1 MCSDKV
7 AIEVHGLSK
16 CYQVY
21 GQPVDRLKQFVFPR
35 VLRLFR
41 RASKQ
46 YFREFW
52 ALQSI
57 NFTIKKGETVGIIGH
72 NGAGKSTLLQL
83 ICGTLNPSH
92 GEISVNGRIA
102 ALLELGAGFNP
113 EFSGRDNVYLNASV
127 LGLSKEVDEIARFA
141 DIGDFME
148 QPVKTYSSGMY
159 VRLAFAVQACI
170 DPEILIVDEAL
181 AVGDIGFQYK
191 CFKRME
197 ALKAKGVTILMVTHS
212 TGSILEYADRCLV
225 MEGGRL
231 IGDTTDVLAAVM
243 AYEKGMILSEEKAES
258 SSSVARENDGECPS
272 QSLLIEKQ
280 KNEANMVL
288 GEKRFGSA
296 RAIIASLTILKN
308 DGTPYHEEPLVKSGE
323 TLTLRFELLACEVI
337 EDVVLGLSL
346 SRTQGG
352 DIWGDNNIAA
362 GHSLTL
368 KPGRQIVTY
377 QVTLP
382 INSGELDQRRPM
394 RAVKFWSARE
404 LGGVVHAPITVLA

>member
-1 MCSDKV
+1 
-7 AIEVHGLSK
+7 
-16 CYQVY
+16 
-21 GQPVDRLKQFVFPR
+21 
-35 VLRLFR
+35 
-41 RASKQ
+41 
-46 YFREFW
+46 
-52 ALQSI
+52 
-57 NFTIKKGETVGIIGH
+57 
-72 NGAGKSTLLQL
+72 
-83 ICGTLNPSH
+83 
-92 GEISVNGRIA
+92 
-102 ALLELGAGFNP
+102 
-113 EFSGRDNVYLNASV
+113 
-127 LGLSKEVDEIARFA
+127 
-141 DIGDFME
+141 
-148 QPVKTYSSGMY
+148 
-159 VRLAFAVQACI
+159 
-170 DPEILIVDEAL
+170 
-181 AVGDIGFQYK
+181 
-191 CFKRME
+191 
-197 ALKAKGVTILMVTHS
+197 MVTHS

-258 SSSVARENDGECPS
+258 SSSVASENDGECPS

-382 INSGELDQRRPM
+382 INSGDYLLHCGLASLRGGMREELDQRRPM
-394 RAVKFWSARE
+394 RAVKFWSPRE